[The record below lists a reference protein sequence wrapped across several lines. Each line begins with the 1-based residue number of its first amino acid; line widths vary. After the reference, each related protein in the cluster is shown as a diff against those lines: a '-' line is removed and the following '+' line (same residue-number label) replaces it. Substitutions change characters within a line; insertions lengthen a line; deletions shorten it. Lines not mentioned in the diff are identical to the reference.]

1 MKRLFWVAVGVG
13 ATVLVLRKA
22 TGVLDRYVPA
32 EARHAAGTLAH
43 LGTAA
48 RRAKAEF
55 LTAMGER
62 EAQLRH
68 ELVGDVDIEA
78 ARSTR
83 AAMRTAH
90 SEGRRRHAATRDW
103 ADEPTEDPE
112 DDPHV
117 PYSFF

>member
-13 ATVLVLRKA
+13 ATVLVFRKA
-22 TGVLDRYVPA
+22 TDVLDRYVPA
-32 EARHAAGTLAH
+32 NARQAAGTLAH

-48 RRAKAEF
+48 RGAKAEF
-55 LTAMGER
+55 LTAMSER

-68 ELVGDVDIEA
+68 DLVGDVDVEA
-78 ARSTR
+78 ARATR
-83 AAMRTAH
+83 TAMRTAH
-90 SEGRRRHAATRDW
+90 AAGRRRHAATRDW
-103 ADEPTEDPE
+103 ADGPTEDPE